1 MKTYLLADEVQVIGR
16 AGEQGGITIAVDVSA
31 WQEEY
36 QDGVGGIMATR
47 PGGGR
52 MPLVTTISGALM
64 LAELPQECTDRPGSY
79 EYTATWTLAGTIE
92 ASQTYRAIILSSE
105 IERGIPQEGL
115 HNRTPDWA
123 KEIYIKAEQI
133 LNSVDAALQ
142 MEQYAVDAE
151 AARDEAVEAKGIAV
165 EAETVCSE
173 VLDIVNASTET
184 IAAMHEAADGIE
196 AQKDTMIAS
205 IAAIAEM
212 GTDPTLTQ
220 TGVAADAKAAGDLTK
235 ELKNNLL
242 RHNSINV
249 LDQTTKNQASTE
261 YNGTTYTISD
271 GVWMVSGT
279 TSANF
284 TRKIFESL
292 SVLPTW
298 FAPGRTIY
306 IRMNKTGSMDSMRL
320 VIYPAYNGTVD
331 ASNTLVDTRTDL
343 DYTVPSDYSGSGLQV
358 RLYASKNVTLDG
370 TVFPEFL
377 QAPGNDELLNEIM
390 NVNADSIRF
399 VSDPATTYEGLTLAE
414 VNDNVRMLV
423 AKANFS
429 DIPYS
434 GQCLTFQTTAS
445 YNVQLLVRNSTGEI
459 FTRIVNRTDH
469 TVYRDWAQHAL
480 LNEVDSIARFDGKKI
495 YCDGDSIMVGVIT
508 TSPEYPSR
516 TVASPNIPDAIAAR
530 LPNATVDNK
539 AHGGDYIRSM
549 NDATVSICDS
559 ILADSTVS
567 GYDYFV
573 INGGT
578 NDYTNDSGN
587 NPTTLGTIDS
597 NDTATFYG
605 AYNAIMQ
612 YIFTQNPKARVLLI
626 TPCFRNYMHSTRGNA
641 YEIQNNQGITLGDLC
656 DAVINIGKKYA
667 VPVYDS
673 RVLGPVNAWNY
684 TTLLVPRTES
694 GTDAHIHPSQ
704 DGYTLYGD
712 SIASYFIANN

>member
-1 MKTYLLADEVQVIGR
+1 MPIYITPQKVKMRNIEDTEFHTIS
-16 AGEQGGITIAVDVSA
+16 TIA
-31 WQEEY
+31 EN
-36 QDGVGGIMATR
+36 
-47 PGGGR
+47 
-52 MPLVTTISGALM
+52 TIAQHVQ
-64 LAELPQECTDRPGSY
+64 AIN
-79 EYTATWTLAGTIE
+79 TAADI
-92 ASQTYRAIILSSE
+92 A
-105 IERGIPQEGL
+105 IERTEDAIE
-115 HNRTPDWA
+115 D
-123 KEIYIKAEQI
+123 
-133 LNSVDAALQ
+133 LNST
-142 MEQYAVDAE
+142 
-151 AARDEAVEAKGIAV
+151 KNGI
-165 EAETVCSE
+165 
-173 VLDIVNASTET
+173 I
-184 IAAMHEAADGIE
+184 
-196 AQKDTMIAS
+196 
-205 IAAIAEM
+205 
-212 GTDPTLTQ
+212 
-220 TGVAADAKAAGDLTK
+220 AKAN
-235 ELKNNLL
+235 ELKNEANNTYNTVQNAVQSVISSLQDPQTQFPIDETL
-242 RHNSINV
+242 TMQGMAAEAKVTGDAIGDLKSALVNHNSINV
-249 LDQTTKNQASTE
+249 LEQTTKNQASTS
-261 YNGTTYTISD
+261 YNGTTYTITD
-271 GVWMVSGT
+271 GVWSVTTGTGT

-292 SVLPTW
+292 SVLPDW
-298 FAPGRTIY
+298 FTPGKTIY
-306 IRMNKTGSMDSMRL
+306 IRLNKTGSMDSMRL
-320 VIYPAYNGTVD
+320 VIYPAYNGAVD
-331 ASNTLVDTRTDL
+331 STALVDTRVDMT
-343 DYTVPSDYSGSGLQV
+343 YTVPSDYTGSGLVV
-358 RLYASKNVTLDG
+358 RLFASKNVTLSG

-377 QAPGNDELLNEIM
+377 QALGNDELLDEIM
-390 NVNADSIRF
+390 NVNAETIKF
-399 VSDPATTYEGLTLAE
+399 VSDPATVYAGMTLAE

-423 AKANFS
+423 AKTYFS

-434 GQCLTFQTTAS
+434 GQCLTFQTSGS
-445 YNVQLLVRNSTGEI
+445 YNVQILVRNSTGAI

-480 LNEVDSIARFDGKKI
+480 LSDVDGKYDSVSRFEGKKV

-549 NDATVSICDS
+549 NDASVSICDS

-567 GYDYFV
+567 EYDYFV

-578 NDYTNDSGN
+578 NDYTNDSGS

-597 NDTATFYG
+597 TDTATFYG

-612 YIFTQNPKARVLLI
+612 YIFAQNPKARVLLI

-673 RVLGPVNAWNY
+673 QVLGPINAWNY

>member
-1 MKTYLLADEVQVIGR
+1 MENNVIVRKWKNTGFVKVDDLSGLAFT
-16 AGEQGGITIAVDVSA
+16 GESGAHSFRIQGFDADDNKQSIT
-31 WQEEY
+31 
-36 QDGVGGIMATR
+36 G
-47 PGGGR
+47 
-52 MPLVTTISGALM
+52 TISGKFWNKDTDITTPLTGSLDDGDALVTFDPACYANDG
-64 LAELPQECTDRPGSY
+64 LFVLTLFSTNGSTVTCIY
-79 EYTATWTLAGTIE
+79 CGVGSVKTSQSSTIAYPTA
-92 ASQTYRAIILSSE
+92 AI
-105 IERGIPQEGL
+105 
-115 HNRTPDWA
+115 PDVA
-123 KEIYIKAEQI
+123 ALINQIQAI
-133 LNSVDAALQ
+133 LNSWPSDYTQLQNDVGNLKSAL
-142 MEQYAVDAE
+142 
-151 AARDEAVEAKGIAV
+151 
-165 EAETVCSE
+165 
-173 VLDIVNASTET
+173 VN
-184 IAAMHEAADGIE
+184 
-196 AQKDTMIAS
+196 
-205 IAAIAEM
+205 
-212 GTDPTLTQ
+212 
-220 TGVAADAKAAGDLTK
+220 
-235 ELKNNLL
+235 
-242 RHNSINV
+242 HNSINV
-249 LDQTTKNQASTE
+249 LEQTTKNQGSTS
-261 YNGTTYTISD
+261 YNGTTYTIVN
-271 GVWMVSGT
+271 GVWTVSGT

-292 SVLPTW
+292 SVLPDW
-298 FAPGRTIY
+298 FAPGKTIY
-306 IRMNKTGSMDSMRL
+306 IRLNKTGSMDSMRL
-320 VIYPAYNGTVD
+320 VIYPAYNGAVD
-331 ASNTLVDTRTDL
+331 STALVDTRVDME
-343 DYTVPSDYSGSGLQV
+343 YTVPSDYTGSGLVV
-358 RLYASKNVTLDG
+358 RLYASKNVTLSG

-377 QAPGNDELLNEIM
+377 QALGNDELLDEIM
-390 NVNADSIRF
+390 NVNAETIKY
-399 VSDPATTYEGLTLAE
+399 VSDPATVYAGMTLAE

-423 AKANFS
+423 AKADFS

-445 YNVQLLVRNSTGEI
+445 YNVQILIRNSTGAI

-469 TVYRDWAQHAL
+469 SVYRDWAQHAL
-480 LNEVDSIARFDGKKI
+480 LSEVDTISRFAGKKV

-549 NDATVSICDS
+549 SDASVSICDS
-559 ILADSTVS
+559 ILADNTVS

-578 NDYTNDSGN
+578 NDYTNDSGS

-597 NDTATFYG
+597 SDTATFYG